1 MPSLRQYISTM
12 RLRHAPRQSDCRRP
26 VSSLV
31 LSLVSL
37 PAHPTRDHLPR
48 PSTRRRMSMLSAT
61 CRCRGHAAVRG
72 GNATERSRCPRM
84 SRAYARTRAERCH
97 AACTRRVCPALV
109 RVLSGYAE
117 GSLSG
122 AGWRQP
128 PPVPTLQVPYIPI
141 PLSLLYHIH
150 IPLPYPTRGS
160 CKAAR
165 GAVGLH
171 RGTASP
177 G

>member
-1 MPSLRQYISTM
+1 M
-12 RLRHAPRQSDCRRP
+12 RLRHARCQSDGRQP
-26 VSSLV
+26 VSSLA

-37 PAHPTRDHLPR
+37 PAHPTRDHPAASIDATSHVHAQRHVPLRRPCGRERRERDRTSALPAHV
-48 PSTRRRMSMLSAT
+48 TRI
-61 CRCRGHAAVRG
+61 
-72 GNATERSRCPRM
+72 
-84 SRAYARTRAERCH
+84 ARTRAERCH

-141 PLSLLYHIH
+141 RLSLLYHIH
-150 IPLPYPTRGS
+150 IPILYPTRGS
-160 CKAAR
+160 CKGRRWLTSLQAL
-165 GAVGLH
+165 V
-171 RGTASP
+171 SP
-177 G
+177 

>member
-1 MPSLRQYISTM
+1 M
-12 RLRHAPRQSDCRRP
+12 RLRHARSQSDGRQP
-26 VSSLV
+26 VSSLA

-37 PAHPTRDHLPR
+37 PARPTRDHPAA
-48 PSTRRRMSMLSAT
+48 SIDATSHVSMLSAT
-61 CRCRGHAAVRG
+61 CRCRGHAAVRD

-141 PLSLLYHIH
+141 RLSLLYHIH
-150 IPLPYPTRGS
+150 IPILYPTRGS
-160 CKAAR
+160 CKGR
-165 GAVGLH
+165 RWL
-171 RGTASP
+171 TD
-177 G
+177 